1 MGDEVTAIT
10 PGTAEEGVPNEIR
23 DFWDEDAA
31 TYDRSSVHYP
41 QRPQEQAA
49 WAATLRR
56 LLPAP
61 PAAVLDMGA
70 GTGFLSLLLAAQGY
84 QVTAADFSS
93 GMLARLTAKAADRGL
108 AISVAETDA
117 LHPPEGRFDAVVER
131 HLVWTL
137 PDPAAALAAWHAA
150 APNGRLVLVEGTW
163 DGRRTSVLN
172 QFRARA
178 RMLAAL
184 IRRPEPHHPRQ
195 YSEQMNAA
203 LPCNGGLSPDQAVRL
218 VEASP
223 WGRARIERLRDVEW
237 AVTEGLGPLD
247 TLLGTHPRWAV
258 TAGR

>member
-1 MGDEVTAIT
+1 MGSEGIASA
-10 PGTAEEGVPNEIR
+10 PGPAEAGVPDELR
-23 DFWDEDAA
+23 EFWDQDAA

-41 QRPQEQAA
+41 RRPQEQAA

-61 PAAVLDMGA
+61 PAAVLDVGA

-84 QVTAADFSS
+84 QVTAADFSA
-93 GMLARLTAKAADRGL
+93 GMLARLKAKAADQGL
-108 AISVAETDA
+108 AIRIAEADA
-117 LHPPEGRFDAVVER
+117 LHPPEGPFNAVVER

-137 PDPAAALAAWHAA
+137 PDPGAALAAWHAA
-150 APNGRLVLVEGTW
+150 APDGRLVLIEGTW
-163 DGRRTSVLN
+163 DGRRTSAIN
-172 QFRARA
+172 QLRARA
-178 RMLAAL
+178 RMLADL
-184 IRRPEPHHPRQ
+184 VRQPEPHHPRQ
-195 YSEQMNAA
+195 YTEQMNAA
-203 LPCNGGLSPDQAVRL
+203 LPYNGGLTPDEAVRL

-247 TLLGTHPRWAV
+247 SLLGTHHRWAV

>member
-1 MGDEVTAIT
+1 MGPEGSGNT
-10 PGTAEEGVPNEIR
+10 PGVPEPVAPGEIR
-23 DFWDEDAA
+23 EFWDEDAA
-31 TYDRSSVHYP
+31 TYDRSSAHYP

-70 GTGFLSLLLAAQGY
+70 GTGFLSLLLAGQGY
-84 QVTAADFSS
+84 RVTAADLSP
-93 GMLARLTAKAADRGL
+93 GMLARLKAKAAGTGL
-108 AISVAETDA
+108 AISVVETDA
-117 LHPPEGRFDAVVER
+117 LDPPEGRFDAVVER
-131 HLVWTL
+131 HLIWTL

-150 APNGRLVLVEGTW
+150 APDGRLVLIEGTW
-163 DGRRTSVLN
+163 DGRRTSALN
-172 QFRARA
+172 QFRART
-178 RMLAAL
+178 RLLADL

-195 YSEQMNAA
+195 YTERMNAA
-203 LPCNGGLSPDQAVRL
+203 LPYHGGLTPDEAVRL

-237 AVTEGLGPLD
+237 ALTEGLGLLD
-247 TLLGTHPRWAV
+247 SLLGTHHRWAV